1 VHLVDPSRKESH
13 VLAATAKED
22 DRVIYA
28 EIKRGDITVHNERV
42 IHGSGPNTSKGW
54 RRAYVLAFRQVIIQS
69 TYNKALRLFIG
80 TLHVLKRKG
89 QWGLRIHITILKVG
103 MSFTNII
110 SSFNTTLQ
118 FCVRNWRMLNFSK
131 QPESH

>member
-1 VHLVDPSRKESH
+1 MDPSRKESH
-13 VLAATAKED
+13 VLAATVKDD
-22 DRVIYA
+22 DRVVYA

-69 TYNKALRLFIG
+69 NSTKALQLFVG
-80 TLHVLKRKG
+80 KQRVLKRKG
-89 QWGLRIHITILKVG
+89 RWGLLIHITILKVG
-103 MSFTNII
+103 MSFTNIS

-118 FCVRNWRMLNFSK
+118 FCVRNWRMLYLSK
-131 QPESH
+131 QPKRH